1 MLWRALGCSL
11 AAWARRC
18 RFVVVVPLCFV
29 GAMQVVRLLRSRLHA
44 PLVASFRGSHIAF
57 VRSQY
62 AAVGNNSLLAKVGPS
77 PSFSGQL
84 TTTLFHQN
92 SHLRTLKLLQPAI
105 WQFGVKYHTG
115 SILGLTLA
123 TSYLSR
129 WHGLSDTVQCEQNQ
143 QARVTACSVKEGK
156 LDEGQEPLV
165 EWLQRLW
172 VPALVLLTV
181 ATGYQYPFSLFVT
194 LVFLMWSTKPTPLS
208 IYVWVEKRRLKQAYE
223 KRNLDSLKD
232 KSGESSGIKDY
243 LSSVCTNP
251 TLSSLLAWQLN
262 PTATVMHVEVRD
274 YMLFCLASVT
284 SLTENST
291 MVGCLGDWWVIYTS
305 SSTITALGLSS
316 LLPSPPPG
324 NYL

>member
-1 MLWRALGCSL
+1 
-11 AAWARRC
+11 
-18 RFVVVVPLCFV
+18 
-29 GAMQVVRLLRSRLHA
+29 MQVVRLLRSRLHA
-44 PLVASFRGSHIAF
+44 PPVASFRGSHIAF

-156 LDEGQEPLV
+156 FDEGQEPLV

-232 KSGESSGIKDY
+232 K
-243 LSSVCTNP
+243 
-251 TLSSLLAWQLN
+251 LN

>member
-1 MLWRALGCSL
+1 
-11 AAWARRC
+11 
-18 RFVVVVPLCFV
+18 
-29 GAMQVVRLLRSRLHA
+29 MQVVRLLRSRLHA

-232 KSGESSGIKDY
+232 K
-243 LSSVCTNP
+243 
-251 TLSSLLAWQLN
+251 LN

-305 SSTITALGLSS
+305 SSTITALGLDKI
-316 LLPSPPPG
+316 G
-324 NYL
+324 NLDKFAKELSQKKEELESESKRVAEDGIAHIRAWWDKHAG